1 MSPALAGLGYKAHQP
16 AEAANAIPY
25 STLYVYVCT
34 LNKTGSKYDNQS
46 EVPAAS
52 VSILELD

>member
-1 MSPALAGLGYKAHQP
+1 MSPALAGLGYTAHQP

-25 STLYVYVCT
+25 STVCT

-46 EVPAAS
+46 EVPGCQLS